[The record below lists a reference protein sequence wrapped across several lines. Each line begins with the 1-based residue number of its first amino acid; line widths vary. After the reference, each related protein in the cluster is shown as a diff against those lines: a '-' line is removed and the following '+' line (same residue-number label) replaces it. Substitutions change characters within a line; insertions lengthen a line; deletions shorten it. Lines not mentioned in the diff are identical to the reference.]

1 MIGIMAAW
9 WPLALSW
16 MMMGLEM
23 PLISAVLARLPNETI
38 QLAAFGGVVFPLA
51 LLVEAPV
58 IMMLAA
64 STALC
69 TNDRAYKILK
79 RFMVRLA
86 ISMTLLHILFGFTP
100 LFDTVL
106 VPLLDMPEEVIEP
119 SRAGFRL
126 MLPWT
131 WAIADRRFNQGILIR
146 FGKRRA
152 VAAGT
157 AVRLVATLTVLLSGW
172 LLGVEGASLA
182 GSALGISTM
191 AEAIYARWQVAPV
204 ISGPLIDDPINDV
217 VVKGIDL
224 WKFYIPLAMTP
235 FITLA
240 MHPIGAAGIDR
251 MPSAVTSLAVWTP
264 IAGLAFFCR
273 SPGIALN
280 EVVIGFSA
288 NADSK
293 PALRKFAIVAGLVAT
308 IILAILSLPAISSFW
323 FGGIIHLPPALTE
336 LGIAN
341 IWIAIPI
348 PLMTFLQS
356 YYQGIAVNAHRT
368 RMITESVVVYALVM
382 IVVIVI
388 GIAIQPPHGI
398 TVVLIAT
405 AIGNLAQTLW
415 LWYRCLSLKLEE

>member
-1 MIGIMAAW
+1 
-9 WPLALSW
+9 
-16 MMMGLEM
+16 MMGIEM
-23 PLISAVLARLPNETI
+23 PLISSVLARLPSETI

-69 TNDRAYKILK
+69 TNNQAYQVLK

-86 ISMTLLHILFGFTP
+86 ITMTLLHILFGFTP

-106 VPLLDMPEEVIEP
+106 VPLLDIPGEIIEP
-119 SRAGFRL
+119 SRTGFRL

-152 VAAGT
+152 VAVGT
-157 AVRLVATLTVLLSGW
+157 AVRLVATLTVLITGW
-172 LLGVEGASLA
+172 LFQVEGASLA

-191 AEAIYARWQVAPV
+191 AEALYARWQVSPV
-204 ISGPLIDDPINDV
+204 ISGPLIDNPINDV
-217 VVKGIDL
+217 VVQGADL
-224 WKFYIPLAMTP
+224 WRFYFPLAMTP

-251 MPSAVTSLAVWTP
+251 MPAAVTSLAVWTP
-264 IAGLAFFCR
+264 ISGLAFLCR
-273 SPGIALN
+273 SPGIAFN
-280 EVVIGFSA
+280 EVVIGYSGSP
-288 NADSK
+288 NSK
-293 PALRKFAIVAGLVAT
+293 PALRRFAIGAGLVST
-308 IILAILSLPAISSFW
+308 IILAILSLPMNSALW
-323 FGGIIHLPPALTE
+323 FDGVIDLPSKLAK

-341 IWIAIPI
+341 VWIAIPI
-348 PLMTFLQS
+348 PVMTFLQS
-356 YYQGIAVNAHRT
+356 YFQGIAVNAHQT
-368 RMITESVVVYALVM
+368 RMITESVAVYAMVM
-382 IVVIVI
+382 IAVIAI
-388 GIAIQPPHGI
+388 GIALQPPHGI

-415 LWYRCLSLKLEE
+415 LWYRCTSLGLEK